1 MNKKIIFFD
10 IDGTLYDP
18 EIGVPKS
25 TQDGIKMLK
34 ENGHIPIICTGRTR
48 PMIPEYLINIGFDGI
63 VAGAGTYVEYKG
75 ELVHHKY
82 VDDSYATDILPLL
95 KEKNVKYVI
104 EGPKNIYY
112 DKYDKS
118 KEYEFIREIAK
129 TLGNNI
135 VKPLQEESYIM
146 NKITCSLTKDSD
158 IESILPILEEK
169 FDLICHE
176 GSNLIELAMKGY
188 NKAVGIQKLIHF
200 LQIDKSNTYAF
211 GDSTNDLEMLQY
223 VEYGIAMGN
232 AYPEV
237 LKMSKYTT
245 KSIKDDGIY
254 HGLKEFGLI

>member
-25 TQDGIKMLK
+25 TQDGIKLLK

-63 VAGAGTYVEYKG
+63 VAGAGTYIEYKG
-75 ELVHHKY
+75 EIVHHKY
-82 VDDSYATDILPLL
+82 VDDSYAPDILPLL
-95 KEKNVKYVI
+95 SEKNVKFVI
-104 EGPKNIYY
+104 EGPKNIYF

-118 KEYEFIREIAK
+118 KEYEFINEIAK
-129 TLGNNI
+129 TLGNNV

-146 NKITCSLTKDSD
+146 NKITCSLTKESD
-158 IESILPILEEK
+158 IESIRQILETK

-176 GSNLIELAMKGY
+176 GSNLIELVMKGY
-188 NKAVGIQKLIHF
+188 NKAIGIQKLIDF
-200 LQIDKSNTYAF
+200 LQIDKINTYAF

-237 LKMSKYTT
+237 LKQAKYTT
-245 KSIKDDGIY
+245 KSIKEDGIY